1 MFMKITNFKK
11 KGEEMLPL
19 NEQLFAGYSVEE
31 LEQRLET
38 DPMFLA
44 NLFGG
49 APASP
54 GEGCCL
60 FACNDYY
67 CGEDA

>member
-1 MFMKITNFKK
+1 MK

-19 NEQLFAGYSVEE
+19 NEQLFTVYSVEE

-38 DPMFLA
+38 DPMFLT

-49 APASP
+49 EPVSP
-54 GEGCCL
+54 SEGCCL
-60 FACNDYY
+60 FACNDNY
-67 CGEDA
+67 CGEKS